1 MGEVINLAKYKE
13 EIMAQELNVIEDLRQ
28 ELSDIIAEL
37 GGIQQVSE
45 YFLASAEE
53 ELGPPFS
60 YPSLCNLDGYDVSY
74 TVTNERT
81 KD

>member
-1 MGEVINLAKYKE
+1 MGEVVNLAEYKE
-13 EIMAQELNVIEDLRQ
+13 EKVAREQKVIEDLRQ

-37 GGIQQVSE
+37 GGMHKVSE

-53 ELGPPFS
+53 ELKPYFS
-60 YPSLCNLDGYDVSY
+60 CSSLSTLDGYDVSY

-81 KD
+81 ED